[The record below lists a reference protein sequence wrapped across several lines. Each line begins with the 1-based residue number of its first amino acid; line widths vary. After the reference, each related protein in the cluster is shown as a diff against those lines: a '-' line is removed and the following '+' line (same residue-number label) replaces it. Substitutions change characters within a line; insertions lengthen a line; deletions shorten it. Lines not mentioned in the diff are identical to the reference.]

1 MSSFKSPELIVNGK
15 IVKVIDTSN
24 NEVTTFLPRNAA
36 SISKPEFS

>member
-24 NEVTTFLPRNAA
+24 NEVNHYLFSNPA
-36 SISKPEFS
+36 STSKPGF